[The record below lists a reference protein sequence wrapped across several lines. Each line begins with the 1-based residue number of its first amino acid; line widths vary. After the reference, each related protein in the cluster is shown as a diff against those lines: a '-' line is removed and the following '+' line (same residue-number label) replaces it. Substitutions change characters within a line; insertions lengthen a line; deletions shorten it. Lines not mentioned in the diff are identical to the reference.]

1 MLVSASPSPPHA
13 QSASVP
19 PSHPLPLHS
28 AVENEDRL
36 SGYATAPLPTT
47 APLTSSAGHSI
58 PSAAIDLSP
67 AHRNKLSAAA
77 ASGMV

>member
-1 MLVSASPSPPHA
+1 M
-13 QSASVP
+13 
-19 PSHPLPLHS
+19 
-28 AVENEDRL
+28 ENEDRL

-47 APLTSSAGHSI
+47 APLTSSADHSI